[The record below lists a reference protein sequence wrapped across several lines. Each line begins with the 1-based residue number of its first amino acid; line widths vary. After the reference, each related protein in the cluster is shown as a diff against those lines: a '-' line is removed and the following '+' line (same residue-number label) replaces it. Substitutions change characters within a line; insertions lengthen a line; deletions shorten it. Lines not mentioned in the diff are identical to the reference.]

1 MKKPLPGARL
11 LYISITASQLAV
23 GYAVRGGRKE
33 KGESGGGGERK
44 RRKIFYE
51 QKLSQPEITNRIIKS
66 LDTTTSRRCP
76 EFKLKEDHNAIV
88 QTAAT

>member
-33 KGESGGGGERK
+33 KGESGGRRGEK
-44 RRKIFYE
+44 K
-51 QKLSQPEITNRIIKS
+51 
-66 LDTTTSRRCP
+66 
-76 EFKLKEDHNAIV
+76 KEDFL
-88 QTAAT
+88 